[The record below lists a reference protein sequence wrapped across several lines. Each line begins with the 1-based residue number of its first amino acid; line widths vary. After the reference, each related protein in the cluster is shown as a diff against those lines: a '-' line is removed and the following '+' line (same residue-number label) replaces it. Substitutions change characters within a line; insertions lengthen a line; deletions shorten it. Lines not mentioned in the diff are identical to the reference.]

1 MLIFMAFNP
10 LFRWDGVRYSL
21 LLRGAILA
29 MMILVAT
36 LDASCL
42 MEGSLEQNSI
52 QDISPREAYNRLL
65 NTSVEMAY
73 LDTMIY
79 LSQWDQDISMP
90 ENATEYR
97 AKAQSYL
104 EDLKNKKVIDPEFG
118 RLLSIA
124 NNSSNWSTIEAANLR
139 LWNRDYNKRIKL
151 PPDFAARESEMASLA
166 QAAWEDAREKDD
178 YSIFQPHLKAMIELN
193 KEKARYWGYK
203 EHPYDA
209 LLDDFMPC
217 MTVTKCDKL
226 FDVIKPRIIELITK
240 IKNSN
245 ETAPKKI
252 YGHATYPED
261 KQAEFTKNTTSAL
274 RYDYGSGL
282 MIKTKRHPT
291 TYGIGA
297 HDVRTSLRYDE
308 YNPEDAILTAIHE
321 GGHGIAAQ
329 GIPDEYYGMPIGTEP
344 GMDTAEAE
352 SRLFENNLGR
362 SRAFWQYWLPQL
374 KKEFRPAMDNVS
386 LDDMYRY
393 VNRLNIVPIRIDAD
407 EVSYILHVII
417 RYEIERDL
425 FDGKIGVDDL
435 PRIWGQKYSEYL
447 GLNITDD
454 KDGILQDVHWANGY
468 FGYFPAYAMG
478 SMNAAQLE
486 AAIRRDHPDLDQR
499 FASGD
504 FSIPATWMQEHVYK
518 YGAVYNTPE
527 LMKKATGN
535 ETEPYDFLN
544 YLEAKYKKIY
554 NLN

>member
-1 MLIFMAFNP
+1 
-10 LFRWDGVRYSL
+10 
-21 LLRGAILA
+21 
-29 MMILVAT
+29 
-36 LDASCL
+36 
-42 MEGSLEQNSI
+42 
-52 QDISPREAYNRLL
+52 
-65 NTSVEMAY
+65 
-73 LDTMIY
+73 
-79 LSQWDQDISMP
+79 MP
-90 ENATEYR
+90 
-97 AKAQSYL
+97 
-104 EDLKNKKVIDPEFG
+104 G
-118 RLLSIA
+118 
-124 NNSSNWSTIEAANLR
+124 
-139 LWNRDYNKRIKL
+139 
-151 PPDFAARESEMASLA
+151 
-166 QAAWEDAREKDD
+166 
-178 YSIFQPHLKAMIELN
+178 
-193 KEKARYWGYK
+193 
-203 EHPYDA
+203 
-209 LLDDFMPC
+209 

-245 ETAPKKI
+245 QTAPKKI

-308 YNPEDAILTAIHE
+308 HNPEDAILTAIHE

-352 SRLFENNLGR
+352 SRLFENDLGR

-435 PRIWGQKYSEYL
+435 PRIWGQKYREYL

-454 KDGILQDVHWANGY
+454 K
-468 FGYFPAYAMG
+468 M
-478 SMNAAQLE
+478 
-486 AAIRRDHPDLDQR
+486 
-499 FASGD
+499 ASFRTFIGQMD
-504 FSIPATWMQEHVYK
+504 TSATSR
-518 YGAVYNTPE
+518 
-527 LMKKATGN
+527 LMRWV
-535 ETEPYDFLN
+535 P
-544 YLEAKYKKIY
+544 
-554 NLN
+554 